1 MAEED
6 DISPDIDNISV
17 IKLDNDKFRIL
28 LGTKTEIP
36 NLYSAS
42 TGIEIDRT
50 LLEQFVRSAQEALE
64 K

>member
-1 MAEED
+1 MPEENGT
-6 DISPDIDNISV
+6 SPDIDNISV
-17 IKLDNDKFRIL
+17 VKLDDDRFRIL
-28 LGTKTEIP
+28 LGAKTEIP

-50 LLEQFVRSAQEALE
+50 LLEQFIESAKEALG